1 MTLSRGRAALDAS
14 HNSLASGVEMSAVPA
29 GLYAAQSLA
38 GSENPYLSSE
48 WSIRKASPLKADVD
62 GRMNPHPT
70 LTSAERDHIQ
80 SEIHALKAKV
90 LSKQVLAKNLHAVV
104 QGYSCKIVTNC
115 ECAACF
121 VLDTARNR
129 APA

>member
-90 LSKQVLAKNLHAVV
+90 LSKQV
-104 QGYSCKIVTNC
+104 
-115 ECAACF
+115 
-121 VLDTARNR
+121 
-129 APA
+129 